1 LRSERIVGLDNWR
14 ALLMLAGVF
23 LHATT
28 VQDIDLPLFVLI
40 AKTSSNFRMGTF
52 FAIAGLLSLLAIRKR
67 GADLWLARRSFQIG
81 VPMCFGLFVLA
92 PLMSVC
98 ASWRAFGTMAPALQE
113 LGWWHFWFLVD
124 LLAYAPITFW
134 LFRADQAH
142 RIFARIDQWVER
154 DRPSV
159 TLIILAVGV
168 IATMSVLLVARLA
181 SDAGRLAEPAWAV
194 HQIPGYAPLYVFGMV
209 MAGSPALLRH
219 VTARTGPA
227 FTVLAMVFALCLAS
241 RLLPGGGKALFDG
254 PASLLNVMTSC
265 LCPPAVA
272 VLIVRS
278 AIAMRRTPLPLRRI
292 SDAAFTIYM
301 VHFPIILALDLLIDP
316 LRLNPYVSYLLL
328 VGLSGWLSYL
338 VHRLI
343 VRRFPFAAMLLNGI
357 NPARPRAAAT
367 E

>member
-1 LRSERIVGLDNWR
+1 MRGERIAGLDNWR
-14 ALLMLAGVF
+14 ALLMLAGIF

-28 VQDIDLPLFVLI
+28 VQEIDRPVFVLI

-52 FAIAGLLSLLAIRKR
+52 FAVAGLLSLLAIAKR
-67 GADLWLARRSFQIG
+67 GADPWLARRSFQIG
-81 VPMCFGLFVLA
+81 IPMLFGLFVLA
-92 PLMSVC
+92 PLMSAC
-98 ASWRAFGTMAPALQE
+98 MSWHAFGTMVPALPE

-142 RIFARIDQWVER
+142 AIFTRIDRWVAR

-168 IATMSVLLVARLA
+168 AAAMGVLLVARLA
-181 SDAGRLAEPAWAV
+181 GMAGGLAEPVWAA
-194 HQIPGYAPLYVFGMV
+194 HQILGYAPLYAFGV
-209 MAGSPALLRH
+209 ILAGSPALFRH
-219 VTARTGPA
+219 MTARTGPA

-241 RLLPGGGKALFDG
+241 RLLPGGGKGLFDG
-254 PASLLNVMTSC
+254 PASLLNVVTSC
-265 LCPPAVA
+265 LCPPAVT
-272 VLIVRS
+272 VLILRS
-278 AIAMRRTPLPLRRI
+278 AIAMRGTPPLFRRI

-301 VHFPIILALDLLIDP
+301 VHFPIILALDLLLDP

-338 VHRLI
+338 VHRL
-343 VRRFPFAAMLLNGI
+343 VVTRFPFAAMLLNGA
-357 NPARPRAAAT
+357 NPAKPRAAVT